1 MVPNN
6 QSIQLDVMLHQN
18 CWFVLFFLD
27 GQVKSFMQ
35 QRDLLTSFDLI
46 ETIASSVTYAETIG
60 DIEIGRPANCI
71 CAKVVIERLD

>member
-1 MVPNN
+1 
-6 QSIQLDVMLHQN
+6 
-18 CWFVLFFLD
+18 
-27 GQVKSFMQ
+27 MQ